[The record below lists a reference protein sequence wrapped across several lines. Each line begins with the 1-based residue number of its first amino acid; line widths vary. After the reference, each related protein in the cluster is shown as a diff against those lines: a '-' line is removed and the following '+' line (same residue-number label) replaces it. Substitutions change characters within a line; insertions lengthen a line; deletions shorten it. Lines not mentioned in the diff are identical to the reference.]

1 MRERFAPSPTGFL
14 HIGHAFS
21 ALTAWRAATAC
32 GGEFLLRIEDIDA
45 ARCRARFEAAIY
57 EDLGWLGLTWRK
69 PVIRQSERLKI
80 YADVLSRLVAYGLCY
95 PCRCSRKDIAAALSA
110 PQETGRSVQDGQRPL
125 AVPTHSSPESR
136 NPSLPPVY
144 PGICRGRSMDDLEP
158 GDAIRLNLRRA
169 IELIGGEDVL
179 AGLGFTELGSGSP
192 VRVRNTPES
201 LIDMLGDVVL
211 ARKDIGTSYHIAVV
225 TDDAIQSV
233 THVTRGEDIAFCT
246 PLHVLLQTILEF
258 PTPIYR
264 HHRLIRDSQDVRLA
278 KLHDAVAIRSLRE
291 RGKAPD
297 DILSMVGLRMPS

>member
-21 ALTAWRAATAC
+21 ALTAWRAAMAC
-32 GGEFLLRIEDIDA
+32 GGEFLLRIEDIDV
-45 ARCRARFEAAIY
+45 ARCKARFEVAIY

-69 PVIRQSERLKI
+69 PVMRQSERLSI

-110 PQETGRSVQDGQRPL
+110 PQESGWSVQDSERPL
-125 AVPTHSSPESR
+125 AVPAHSSPESGK
-136 NPSLPPVY
+136 PSLPPVY
-144 PGICRGRSMDDLEP
+144 PGMCRGRSMDDLDP
-158 GDAIRLNLRRA
+158 GDAIRLDLRRA

-179 AGLGFTELGSGSP
+179 RGLGFAELGSGSP
-192 VRVRNTPES
+192 IRVRITPES
-201 LIDMLGDVVL
+201 LNDMLGDVVL

-225 TDDAIQSV
+225 TDDAMQSV

-246 PLHVLLQTILEF
+246 PLHVLLQTILGF

-264 HHRLIRDSQDVRLA
+264 HHRLIRDRQDVRLA
-278 KLHDAVAIRSLRE
+278 KRHDAVSIRSLRE
-291 RGKAPD
+291 RGKTPD
-297 DILSMVGLRMPS
+297 DILSMVGLEMPS